1 MPLYSEMLTI
11 ISVNHCSECLLPK
24 QLDENF
30 EKKTTQNPLKTAM
43 DKRKCIIEIIMSE

>member
-30 EKKTTQNPLKTAM
+30 EKKNNSKPF
-43 DKRKCIIEIIMSE
+43 ENGNG